1 MKALLSG
8 NEAVARGAYEI
19 GVNIASAYP
28 GTPSTEILENI
39 AKYKEI
45 YCTWSTN
52 EKTAFDFCSGASFG
66 GARVLVAMK
75 HVGLNVAADP
85 FFSVSHIG
93 ATGGFIVVTC
103 DDPGMHSSQNEQ
115 DNRHYAR
122 AAKVPLLEPS
132 SSQEAKDFVKI
143 GIKISEEF
151 DTPVLL
157 RLTTRISH
165 SKGLVHLT
173 QRKSHTPVGYTKEFS
188 RRVLLPLNA
197 RKRHEFVEERLKK
210 LKEFSEKFEYNWIE
224 DGDSAVGVV
233 TSGVAYNYVKEV
245 FPTAKVLKLSM
256 SYPFPSDLA
265 REFLVGLKRIYIV
278 EENDPFIEEHIR
290 ALGFNVIGKER
301 IPLVGELDASKVAQS
316 LGLAKR
322 DDKRSVDHI
331 PSRPPVLCPG
341 CPHTGVF
348 YVLSKLKLVT
358 TGDIG
363 CYTLGGLPPLNSIDT
378 CVSMGSGIGN
388 ALGLEKALGESMAK
402 RLVAVLGDSTFF
414 HTGIPPLID
423 ILYNK
428 GMTTVLI
435 LDNRTTAMTGH
446 QHHPGTG
453 KTLMGESTSVVDLVK
468 LCKGLG
474 IRHTYLVD
482 PYDLKETERI
492 IKREVQRQAPS
503 VVIARRECVLLTK
516 RRAPP
521 LSIDPQKCTGC
532 RLCLRLGCPAITVSE
547 KQANIEELL
556 CTACGLCAQICPQD
570 AIA

>member
-1 MKALLSG
+1 MRVLMSG

-85 FFSVSHIG
+85 FFSLSHIG
-93 ATGGFIVVTC
+93 ATGGFVVVTC

-122 AAKVPLLEPS
+122 AAKIPLLEPS

-143 GIKISEEF
+143 GIEISEEF

-165 SKGLVHLT
+165 SKGLVQLT
-173 QRKSHTPVGYTKEFS
+173 QRKHHSPKGYEKEFS
-188 RRVLLPLNA
+188 RRVLLPVNA
-197 RKRHEFVEERLKK
+197 RKRHEFVEERLRG
-210 LKEFSEKFEYNWIE
+210 LKEFSERFEYNRTE
-224 DGDSAVGVV
+224 NGESDVAVV
-233 TSGVAYNYVKEV
+233 TSGVAYKYVKEV

-256 SYPFPSDLA
+256 SYPFPSDLVT
-265 REFLVGLKRIYIV
+265 EFLTTTREIYVV

-290 ALGFNVIGKER
+290 ALGFNVIGKDK
-301 IPLVGELDASKVAQS
+301 IPIVGELNSSRLAES
-316 LGLAKR
+316 LGLRKR
-322 DDKRSVDHI
+322 GKAVSVDGI

-348 YVLSKLKLVT
+348 YVLSKLKLVA

-363 CYTLGGLPPLNSIDT
+363 CYTLGGLPPLDSMDT
-378 CVSMGSGIGN
+378 CVSMGSSVGN
-388 ALGLEKALGESMAK
+388 AFGLEKALGEPIAK

-423 ILYNK
+423 IVYNK

-446 QHHPGTG
+446 QQHPGTG
-453 KTLMGESTSVVDLVK
+453 KTLMGEPTSVVDLVK

-474 IRHTYLVD
+474 IKHTYVID
-482 PYDLKETERI
+482 PYDLRETERV
-492 IKREVQRQAPS
+492 IKREVHREAPS
-503 VVIARRECVLLTK
+503 VVIARRECVLITK
-516 RRAPP
+516 ERMSP
-521 LSIDPQKCTGC
+521 LSVDLEKCTGC
-532 RLCLRLGCPAITVSE
+532 KLCLRLGCPAITVDE
-547 KQANIEELL
+547 KKASIETLL
-556 CTACGLCAQICPQD
+556 CTGCGVCTQVCPQD
-570 AIA
+570 AIV

>member
-1 MKALLSG
+1 MKVLMSG
-8 NEAVARGAYEI
+8 NEAVARGAYES

-39 AKYKEI
+39 SKYKEI

-85 FFSVSHIG
+85 FFSLSHIG
-93 ATGGFIVVTC
+93 TTGGFIAVTC

-122 AAKVPLLEPS
+122 ASKIPLLEPS
-132 SSQEAKDFVKI
+132 SSQEAKEFVKI

-165 SKGLVHLT
+165 SKGVVELGE
-173 QRKSHTPVGYTKEFS
+173 RESHSPKGYKKEFS
-188 RRVLLPLNA
+188 RRVLLPINA
-197 RKRHEFVEERLKK
+197 RRRHQFVEDRLKR
-210 LKEFSEKFEYNWIE
+210 LKEFSEKFEYNRIE
-224 DGDSAVGVV
+224 NGKFDVGVV

-245 FPTAKVLKLSM
+245 FPKAKVLKLSM
-256 SYPFPSDLA
+256 SYPFPS
-265 REFLVGLKRIYIV
+265 EIVTNFLKGTKKIYVV

-290 ALGFNVIGKER
+290 ALGFDVIGKDK
-301 IPLVGELDASKVAQS
+301 IPIVGELNSLRLARS
-316 LGLAKR
+316 LGLRKPDHR
-322 DDKRSVDHI
+322 WSVDEI

-348 YVLSKLKLVT
+348 YVINKLKLVAA
-358 TGDIG
+358 GDIG
-363 CYTLGGLPPLNSIDT
+363 CYTLGGLPPLSAMDT
-378 CVSMGSGIGN
+378 CVCMGASVGN
-388 ALGLEKALGESMAK
+388 AFGLEKALGDSIAR

-414 HTGIPPLID
+414 HAGIPPLID
-423 ILYNK
+423 IVYNK
-428 GMTTVLI
+428 GITTVLI

-453 KTLMGESTSVVDLVK
+453 KTLMGEPTSVVDLVK

-474 IRHTYLVD
+474 IRHTYLID
-482 PYDLKETERI
+482 PYDLKETERV
-492 IKREVQRQAPS
+492 IKREVHRESPS
-503 VVIARRECVLLTK
+503 VVIARRKCVLLLK
-516 RRAPP
+516 ERVSP
-521 LSIDPQKCTGC
+521 LSVDLEKCTGC
-532 RLCLRLGCPAITVSE
+532 KLCLGLGCPAITVSE
-547 KQANIEELL
+547 KKAKIETLL
-556 CTACGLCAQICPQD
+556 CRGCGLCVQVCPKD
-570 AIA
+570 AII

>member
-1 MKALLSG
+1 MKTLMSG
-8 NEAVARGAYEI
+8 NEAVARGAYEA
-19 GVNIASAYP
+19 GVNVASAYP

-39 AKYKEI
+39 ARYKEI

-85 FFSVSHIG
+85 FFSLSHIG
-93 ATGGFIVVTC
+93 ATGGFLVVSC

-132 SSQEAKDFVKI
+132 SSQEAKEFVKI

-165 SKGLVHLT
+165 SKGVVQISDRDEHSP
-173 QRKSHTPVGYTKEFS
+173 KGYEKEFS
-188 RRVLLPLNA
+188 RRVLLPINA
-197 RKRHEFVEERLKK
+197 RKRHEFVEARLNN
-210 LKEFSEKFEYNWIE
+210 LRAFSERFEHNWVE
-224 DGDSAVGVV
+224 QGDSDVHVV
-233 TSGVAYNYVKEV
+233 TSGVSYNYVKEV
-245 FPTAKVLKLSM
+245 FPKASVLKLSM
-256 SYPFPSDLA
+256 SYPFPSNLVSD
-265 REFLVGLKRIYIV
+265 FLKDAKKIYVV
-278 EENDPFIEEHIR
+278 EENDPFMEEQIR
-290 ALGFNVIGKER
+290 ILGFDVVGKTR
-301 IPLVGELDASKVAQS
+301 IPLVGELDSFKIARS
-316 LGLAKR
+316 LGLKKTR
-322 DDKRSVDHI
+322 VRSAEEI

-348 YVLSKLKLVT
+348 YVISKLKLVT

-363 CYTLGGLPPLNSIDT
+363 CYTLGGLRPLNAIDT
-378 CVSMGSGIGN
+378 CVSMGSSVGN
-388 ALGLEKALGESMAK
+388 ALGLEKALGDSVSK

-423 ILYNK
+423 VVYNK
-428 GMTTVLI
+428 GMTTVII

-446 QHHPGTG
+446 QEHPGTG
-453 KTLMGESTSVVDLVK
+453 KTLMGEQAPVIDLVK

-474 IRHTYLVD
+474 IKNTYLID
-482 PYDLKETERI
+482 PYDLKETERVI
-492 IKREVQRQAPS
+492 TRETHREDPS
-503 VVIARRECVLLTK
+503 VIIARRECVLLT
-516 RRAPP
+516 RERIGP
-521 LSIDPQKCTGC
+521 LTVNVEKCTGC
-532 RLCLRLGCPAITVSE
+532 KLCLRLGCSALTEEDKKAAIE
-547 KQANIEELL
+547 PLI
-556 CTACGLCAQICPQD
+556 CTGCGLCIQVCPQD
-570 AIA
+570 AIT

>member
-1 MKALLSG
+1 MKALMSG

-39 AKYKEI
+39 AKYNEI

-85 FFSVSHIG
+85 FFSLSHIG
-93 ATGGFIVVTC
+93 ATGGFVVVTC

-143 GIKISEEF
+143 GIQISEEF

-165 SKGLVHLT
+165 SKALVHLS
-173 QRKSHTPVGYTKEFS
+173 QRKPHLPKGYKKEFS

-197 RKRHEFVEERLKK
+197 RKRHEFVEERLKR
-210 LKEFSEKFEYNWIE
+210 LKEYSERFEFNRVE
-224 DGDSAVGVV
+224 NGDSAVGVV

-245 FPTAKVLKLSM
+245 FPTASVLKLSM
-256 SYPFPSDLA
+256 SYPFPSDLV
-265 REFLVGLKRIYIV
+265 RRFLVGLKTVYVV
-278 EENDPFIEEHIR
+278 EENDPFVEQHIR
-290 ALGFNVIGKER
+290 ALGFDVVGKER
-301 IPLVGELDASKVAQS
+301 IPLVGELDASKVALA

-322 DDKRSVDHI
+322 DEKRSVGHI

-341 CPHTGVF
+341 CPHAGVF
-348 YVLSKLKLVT
+348 YVLSKLKLVA

-363 CYTLGGLPPLNSIDT
+363 CYTLGGLPPLNSMDT

-388 ALGLEKALGESMAK
+388 ALGLEKALGESIAK
-402 RLVAVLGDSTFF
+402 NLVAVLGDSTFF

-453 KTLMGESTSVVDLVK
+453 RTLMGEPTSVVDLVK
-468 LCKGLG
+468 LCRGLG
-474 IRHTYLVD
+474 VRHTYVVD
-482 PYDLKETERI
+482 PYDLKQTERI
-492 IKREVQRQAPS
+492 IKREVHREAPS

-516 RRAPP
+516 RSSSP
-521 LSIDPQKCTGC
+521 LSVNLDECTGC
-532 RLCLRLGCPAITVSE
+532 RLCLRLGCPAITVSD
-547 KQANIEELL
+547 KHANIEELL
-556 CTACGLCAQICPQD
+556 CTACRLCAQICPQD
-570 AIA
+570 AIV